1 MVELIVLLNF
11 IGMVFETFIIIISAI
26 LLVLII
32 KKYFI
37 KRHNLTRLLLIIFT
51 CYLIAIIFSWISKI
65 FAFTQLSMIQDG
77 SIIAWMYNIIVDFRL
92 SEFFVTIAIFL
103 SYILKVNVFE
113 KGYNTLH
120 KYIVIIFGIFTCV
133 YVLIIYEN
141 GNTLLDIIA
150 FLIVFIYM
158 VMVYAPFLRRAIQ
171 SYRRVEEKIY
181 RRAFLSLAI
190 MSISFMLIF
199 LNFAIDRVFIFL
211 GSHGFTAFYYLA
223 WISAIVGIFGTYYGY
238 IRPKSS
244 EK

>member
-1 MVELIVLLNF
+1 MVELPILLNF
-11 IGMVFETFIIIISAI
+11 VGMIFESFIIIFSAV
-26 LLVLII
+26 LLVLIV
-32 KKYFI
+32 KKYRV

-51 CYLIAIIFSWISKI
+51 CYFLAIVFSWISKV
-65 FAFTQLSMIQDG
+65 FVFTQLSVIQDG

-113 KGYNTLH
+113 KSYNTLY
-120 KYIVIIFGIFTCV
+120 KYIVIIYGIFTCV
-133 YVLIIYEN
+133 YILIIYEN
-141 GNTLLDIIA
+141 GNTLLDIVA

-158 VMVYAPFLRRAIQ
+158 VMVYIPFLRRAIQ
-171 SYRRVEEKIY
+171 SYRGVEEKVY
-181 RRAFLSLAI
+181 KQAFLSLAI
-190 MSISFMLIF
+190 MSFSFTLIF

-211 GSHGFTAFYYLA
+211 GSPGFTAFYYLA

-238 IRPKSS
+238 IRPKAS